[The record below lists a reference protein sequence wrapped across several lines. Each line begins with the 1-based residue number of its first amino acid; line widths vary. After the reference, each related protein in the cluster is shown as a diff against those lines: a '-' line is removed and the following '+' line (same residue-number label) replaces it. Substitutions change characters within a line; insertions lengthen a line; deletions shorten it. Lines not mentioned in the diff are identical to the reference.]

1 MRDSSSVVF
10 SFNLILFFEIVNQ
23 IKKSKVARPLVQLR
37 DVRFRLSAVNFII
50 VMACR
55 AN

>member
-23 IKKSKVARPLVQLR
+23 IKKMASKNIPIYVHSLPIAICLL
-37 DVRFRLSAVNFII
+37 
-50 VMACR
+50 
-55 AN
+55 